1 MRYSTLHMDIDDKAQ
16 QYLLLSLTSLLIYKD
31 GDQIR
36 SVDPF
41 PAYRSFS
48 FPHVIISLL
57 DQKMNIPSP
66 QQIPA
71 RARLL
76 NHHN

>member
-1 MRYSTLHMDIDDKAQ
+1 MTKPKKYLH
-16 QYLLLSLTSLLIYKD
+16 LSLTSLLAYKD

-36 SVDPF
+36 SMVPL
-41 PAYRSFS
+41 PTYRSFS
-48 FPHVIISLL
+48 IPHVMISLL
-57 DQKMNIPSP
+57 AQKMNIPSP

-71 RARLL
+71 RARLW